1 MKRQEGNVVKPAQRG
16 PLVEREIRGE
26 AGSEVEIADRLHSAA
41 IHILRR
47 LRVEDESSGLTGPQL
62 SALSVIVF
70 AGPITIGELAAAE
83 QVRPPTISR
92 LLKGLDSQGLVS
104 RERDPEDARVQ
115 RISATSRGRRLL
127 QQGRTRRV
135 ERLADQIARLPARQR
150 RSLEHALQILEL
162 LSRPE

>member
-1 MKRQEGNVVKPAQRG
+1 MVKPGQG
-16 PLVEREIRGE
+16 NPPVEMEIRGE
-26 AGSEVEIADRLHSAA
+26 AGNEVEIADRLHSAA

-115 RISATSRGRRLL
+115 RISATARGRRLL
-127 QQGRTRRV
+127 QQGRARRV
-135 ERLADQIARLPARQR
+135 ERLADQIARLPERRR
-150 RSLEHALQILEL
+150 RSLEHAVQILEE